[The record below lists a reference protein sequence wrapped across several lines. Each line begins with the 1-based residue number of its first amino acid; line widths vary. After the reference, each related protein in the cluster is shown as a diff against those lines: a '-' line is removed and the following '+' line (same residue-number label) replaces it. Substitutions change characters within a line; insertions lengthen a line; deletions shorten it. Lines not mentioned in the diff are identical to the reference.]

1 MINDVEKIVECL
13 KNDTNNIGDI
23 VYRKKIIH
31 KKKLYIIFNEPL
43 TSSDKISDF
52 VIRSLNRIV
61 DNRISIKKILDVIEN
76 DISNFKVKIV
86 DNYKD
91 ICFYLHRGFTII
103 LVEGDN
109 QALVLET
116 KADLARGVSTPDT
129 ENTLR
134 GSKDAFVEDYQK
146 NIGLVKKRLR
156 SNDLWI
162 DSVILGKY
170 TDTQIGVLYVNG
182 IVKEDLVEKVKN
194 ELNKIEI
201 SGVISS
207 EILKNLI
214 EKENKSVFPT
224 VITTE
229 RPDVVA
235 SALLEGKVVIIV
247 DNSPYAL
254 ILPGILNDFFKTAE
268 DYYGKWKNVSLT
280 RIVKVLAFIIS
291 LLMPATY
298 IAFITYNQEMI
309 PTELLVSFATQR
321 DGVPFPAFFEAAIM
335 LLSFEILRESDLRV
349 PGFTG
354 SSLSI
359 VGALILGDAAVQ
371 AGIVSPIMII
381 VIAIT
386 AISAL
391 PFSEPE
397 LTNGLRWYRLLFMI
411 GASLLGIV
419 GVVIVFIYFVIE
431 LVSLNSFGKPYLMPY
446 APTYYIGLKNSII
459 KFPAKLL
466 NKRRPYL
473 SNNTIRQRIDQNE
486 KN

>member
-1 MINDVEKIVECL
+1 MISDIEKIVECL
-13 KNDTNNIGDI
+13 KKDTNNIGDI
-23 VYRKKIIH
+23 VYREKIIH

-43 TSSDKISDF
+43 ASSDKISDF
-52 VIRSLNRIV
+52 VIRSLNRIE
-61 DNRISIKKILDVIEN
+61 DNRISVKKIFDVIEN

-103 LVEGDN
+103 LVDGDN

-116 KADLARGVSTPDT
+116 KADLARSVSTPDT

-146 NIGLVKKRLR
+146 NIGLVKKRIR

-182 IVKEDLVEKVKN
+182 VVKEDLVEKVKN
-194 ELNKIEI
+194 ELNKIDI

-268 DYYGKWKNVSLT
+268 DYYGKWENVSLT
-280 RIVKVLAFIIS
+280 RIVKVIAFFIS

-298 IAFITYNQEMI
+298 IALITYNQEMI

-419 GVVIVFIYFVIE
+419 GVVVVFIYFVIE

-446 APTYYIGLKNSII
+446 APTYYTGLKNSII
-459 KFPAKLL
+459 KFPTKML

-473 SNNTIRQRIDQNE
+473 SDNTIRQRIDQNE